1 MVAGVPCRKSR
12 LCDGCSCSVIA
23 VHSSSCDVPS
33 RQAAALS
40 AQTTSAPPRARLTCS
55 PVAASAALLAPLRRL
70 STSSATQ
77 GGSSPASSEKAG
89 AMRQRLCGILVVPI
103 HRCPRRENGGG
114 LNPVLETL
122 WNGGSAAGLERFG
135 TEHRFGTPLRGVPKL
150 LLPTFIAPG
159 MTSGQNVTL
168 ATCRTDGSAQLD
180 GGLGGDAQVSG
191 PH

>member
-1 MVAGVPCRKSR
+1 MSNYTRVFHYATLVWQTTTLVLQPTAASALMVAGVPCRKSR
-12 LCDGCSCSVIA
+12 LCDGCSSSVIA

-103 HRCPRRENGGG
+103 HRCPRERTGGRVLALQRRCAAFHPGYRGLPLPKRE
-114 LNPVLETL
+114 
-122 WNGGSAAGLERFG
+122 S
-135 TEHRFGTPLRGVPKL
+135 
-150 LLPTFIAPG
+150 
-159 MTSGQNVTL
+159 
-168 ATCRTDGSAQLD
+168 C
-180 GGLGGDAQVSG
+180 
-191 PH
+191 